1 MAERFEDILS
11 ECIDR
16 VLQGETV
23 EQCLAGYPEQA
34 RELEPLLRTAVAARE
49 ASAVESRPEFK
60 AQVRYQIHSRLSA
73 GGRKTAQK
81 GMPVLGWVPRWAVVV
96 AVMFL
101 VILLAGSSTVAAS
114 STSMPDDTLY
124 PVKLATENVRLR
136 LNRTN
141 MGKARLHVTLADRR
155 IQEIAYKNS
164 RALGEVGEAAK
175 NLKGSPLAA
184 LFLAGSKEIAYLAR
198 KGDAERVERIASRLA
213 AHLDAVR
220 RLIELEAGKP
230 GRQQAIS
237 DLKEL
242 LEERVRSNEALLLQ
256 LGEGNGSSSGMVN
269 RILERYRQ
277 GWQRV
282 LGLAGGSNG

>member
-16 VLQGETV
+16 VLQGESV
-23 EQCLAGYPEQA
+23 EQCLARYPEQA
-34 RELEPLLRTAVAARE
+34 GELEPLLRTAVAARE

-141 MGKARLHVTLADRR
+141 MGKARLHVALVDRR
-155 IQEIAYKNS
+155 IQ
-164 RALGEVGEAAK
+164 
-175 NLKGSPLAA
+175 
-184 LFLAGSKEIAYLAR
+184 EIAYLAR

>member
-1 MAERFEDILS
+1 MVKPMAKRFEDILN

-16 VLQGETV
+16 MLQGESV

-34 RELEPLLRTAVAARE
+34 RELAPLLRTAVAARE

-73 GGRKTAQK
+73 GGRKTAQT
-81 GMPVLGWVPRWAVVV
+81 GMPVLRWAPRWAMVVV
-96 AVMFL
+96 SLFL
-101 VILLAGSSTVAAS
+101 IVLLAGSSTVAAA

-141 MGKARLHVTLADRR
+141 IGKARLHVTLADRR
-155 IQEIAYKNS
+155 IQEIAY
-164 RALGEVGEAAK
+164 
-175 NLKGSPLAA
+175 
-184 LFLAGSKEIAYLAR
+184 LAR
-198 KGDAERVERIASRLA
+198 KGNAVRVERTTSRLA
-213 AHLDAVR
+213 AHLDEVR

-237 DLKEL
+237 ELKEL
-242 LEERVRSNEALLLQ
+242 LAQRVASNEALLIQ
-256 LGEGNGSSSGMVN
+256 LREGQVSDEGMVS
-269 RILERYRQ
+269 RVLERYRQ
-277 GWQRV
+277 GWQGV
-282 LGLAGGSNG
+282 MGFGSGYNG